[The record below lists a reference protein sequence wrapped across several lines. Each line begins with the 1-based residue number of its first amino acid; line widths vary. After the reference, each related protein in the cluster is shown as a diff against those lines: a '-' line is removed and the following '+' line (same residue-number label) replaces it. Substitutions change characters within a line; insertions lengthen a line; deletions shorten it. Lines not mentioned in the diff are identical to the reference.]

1 MTPMMPKSDTEFP
14 SIDRRSFL
22 KLTGVSAV
30 VASTIVGCDNS
41 DPDAIVNIGGGDI
54 GLLNYVYALEQLQAE
69 FYTELLADTAFT
81 TTFSSDEQSI
91 LTDIHDHE
99 TAHRE
104 FIKNAIGIDAIEVLD
119 IGFKGI
125 TFSNKNQVMLVAQEI
140 EDMSVAAYNY
150 IGKLFVDA
158 NLLIVIAKI
167 VSVEARHSAVIR
179 DLQNPRSANFA
190 GDDVVNESGF
200 DKALSPQDV
209 MTIANKYILSKVNVN
224 NLPTS

>member
-1 MTPMMPKSDTEFP
+1 MPKLHAEFP

-54 GLLNYVYALEQLQAE
+54 GLLNYVYTLEQLQAE
-69 FYTELLADTAFT
+69 FYTQLLADPAFT
-81 TTFSSDEQSI
+81 TTFSAEEQAI
-91 LTDIHDHE
+91 LTDVHDHE
-99 TAHRE
+99 IAHRE

-119 IGFKGI
+119 IGFKSI
-125 TFSNKNQVMLVAQEI
+125 SFSNKTQVMLVAQEI
-140 EDMSVAAYNY
+140 EDMSVAAYNH

-200 DKALSPQDV
+200 DKALSPQDI
-209 MTIANKYILSKVNVN
+209 MAIANKYILSKVNVN

>member
-1 MTPMMPKSDTEFP
+1 MTPRIQKSEVESR

-22 KLTGVSAV
+22 KLTGVSAAV
-30 VASTIVGCDNS
+30 VSTIVGCDNS
-41 DPDAIVNIGGGDI
+41 DPDSIVNIGGGDI
-54 GLLNYVYALEQLQAE
+54 GLLNYVYTLEQLQAE
-69 FYTELLADTAFT
+69 FYTQLLADPAFT
-81 TTFSSDEQSI
+81 TTFSADEQAV

-99 TAHRE
+99 IAHRE

-119 IGFKGI
+119 IDFKSI
-125 TFSNKNQVMLVAQEI
+125 AFSNKTQTMLVSQEI

-167 VSVEARHSAVIR
+167 ASVEARHSAVIR

-190 GDDVVNESGF
+190 GDDAVDESGF

>member
-1 MTPMMPKSDTEFP
+1 MTPIIQKSDAQSA

-30 VASTIVGCDNS
+30 VVSTIVSCDNS
-41 DPDAIVNIGGGDI
+41 DSDSIVNIGGGDI

-69 FYTELLADTAFT
+69 FYTKLLADPAFT
-81 TTFSSDEQSI
+81 TTFSVDQQAI

-99 TAHRE
+99 IAHRE
-104 FIKNAIGIDAIEVLD
+104 FIKNSIGIDAIDVLD

-125 TFSNKNQVMLVAQEI
+125 TFSNKTQTMLVAQEL

-158 NLLIVIAKI
+158 NLLIVITKI

-179 DLQNPRSANFA
+179 DLQSPRSANFA
-190 GDDVVNESGF
+190 GDDVVDESGF
-200 DKALSPQDV
+200 DKALSPQDI

>member
-1 MTPMMPKSDTEFP
+1 MPKSDAESR

-22 KLTGVSAV
+22 KLTGVSAAV
-30 VASTIVGCDNS
+30 VSTIVSCDNN
-41 DPDAIVNIGGGDI
+41 DPDSIVNIGGGDI

-69 FYTELLADTAFT
+69 FYTQLLADSAFT
-81 TTFSSDEQSI
+81 TTFSTDEQAI
-91 LTDIHDHE
+91 FTDVHDHE
-99 TAHRE
+99 IAHRE
-104 FIKNAIGIDAIEVLD
+104 FIKNAIGIDAIKVLD
-119 IGFKGI
+119 ISFKGV
-125 TFSNKNQVMLVAQEI
+125 TFSSKTQVMLAAQEI

-190 GDDVVNESGF
+190 GDDVVDESGL

>member
-1 MTPMMPKSDTEFP
+1 MTPIIQKSDAQSA

-22 KLTGVSAV
+22 KLTGVSAAAV
-30 VASTIVGCDNS
+30 TIVSCDNS
-41 DPDAIVNIGGGDI
+41 DPDSIVNIGGGDI

-69 FYTELLADTAFT
+69 FYTKLLADPAFT
-81 TTFSSDEQSI
+81 TTFSVDQQSI
-91 LTDIHDHE
+91 LTDVHDHE
-99 TAHRE
+99 IAHRE
-104 FIKNAIGIDAIEVLD
+104 FIKNAIGIDAIDVLD

-125 TFSNKNQVMLVAQEI
+125 TFSNKTQTMLVAQEI
-140 EDMSVAAYNY
+140 EDMSVAAYNF

-158 NLLIVIAKI
+158 NLLIVITKI

-190 GDDVVNESGF
+190 GDDVVDESGF
-200 DKALSPQDV
+200 DKALSPQDI